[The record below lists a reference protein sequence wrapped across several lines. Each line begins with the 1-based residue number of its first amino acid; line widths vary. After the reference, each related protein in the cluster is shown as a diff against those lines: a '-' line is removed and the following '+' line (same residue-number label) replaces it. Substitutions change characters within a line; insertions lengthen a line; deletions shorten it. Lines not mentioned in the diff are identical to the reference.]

1 MGIGKQ
7 GSPRRQFIQIGSFD
21 LRMATQA
28 SDPIIQIINGKKQN
42 IGLGRSFGQW
52 AKDNKESKNKSEFHK
67 IKWKS

>member
-7 GSPRRQFIQIGSFD
+7 GSPRRQFIQIGRFD

-42 IGLGRSFGQW
+42 VGLGRSFGQW
-52 AKDNKESKNKSEFHK
+52 PKNKEECKKG
-67 IKWKS
+67 

>member
-7 GSPRRQFIQIGSFD
+7 GSPRRQFIQIGRFD

-52 AKDNKESKNKSEFHK
+52 AKDN
-67 IKWKS
+67 